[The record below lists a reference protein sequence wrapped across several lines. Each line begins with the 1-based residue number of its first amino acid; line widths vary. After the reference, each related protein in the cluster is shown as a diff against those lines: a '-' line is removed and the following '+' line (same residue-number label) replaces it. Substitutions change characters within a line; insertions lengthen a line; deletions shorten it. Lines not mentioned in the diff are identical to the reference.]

1 LYREI
6 RIENTLQDENGGKV
20 KLKVGAQ
27 VDVTFEADIK
37 DTVPK
42 SKKDIN

>member
-6 RIENTLQDENGGKV
+6 RIENTLQDEHGKKV
-20 KLKVGAQ
+20 KLKVGSQ

-37 DTVPK
+37 DTVPRSAK
-42 SKKDIN
+42 